1 MDVQYSPVPLS
12 SPTAMN
18 APTLP
23 EVLLGVQPADQS
35 TLDLATEGVLRY
47 LWQSAF
53 GAMLIEV
60 AGGDVWVNGQRV
72 VPIAEVQQP
81 LEGREVDGSMKTQI
95 MR

>member
-1 MDVQYSPVPLS
+1 
-12 SPTAMN
+12 MN

-23 EVLLGVQPADQS
+23 EVVLGVQPTDQS
-35 TLDLATEGVLRY
+35 TLDLATDGVLRY

-60 AGGDVWVNGQRV
+60 AGGDIWVNGRRV

-81 LEGREVDGSMKTQI
+81 AEGYEVDGSMKTHI

>member
-1 MDVQYSPVPLS
+1 MYSIGLYPCRRL
-12 SPTAMN
+12 TAMN
-18 APTLP
+18 APVPP

-35 TLDLATEGVLRY
+35 TLDLAAEGVLRY

-81 LEGREVDGSMKTQI
+81 LEGREVDVSMKTHI

>member
-1 MDVQYSPVPLS
+1 MYSIGLYPCCCL
-12 SPTAMN
+12 TAMN
-18 APTLP
+18 APMLP
-23 EVLLGVQPADQS
+23 EVLLGVQPAEQS

-81 LEGREVDGSMKTQI
+81 PEEREVDGSMKTHI

>member
-1 MDVQYSPVPLS
+1 
-12 SPTAMN
+12 MN
-18 APTLP
+18 APVLP

-60 AGGDVWVNGQRV
+60 SGGDVWVNGQRV

-81 LEGREVDGSMKTQI
+81 WKGVRLTDR
-95 MR
+95 

>member
-1 MDVQYSPVPLS
+1 MYSICLCLCCRL
-12 SPTAMN
+12 TAMN
-18 APTLP
+18 APMLP

-81 LEGREVDGSMKTQI
+81 LEGREVDGSMKTHI